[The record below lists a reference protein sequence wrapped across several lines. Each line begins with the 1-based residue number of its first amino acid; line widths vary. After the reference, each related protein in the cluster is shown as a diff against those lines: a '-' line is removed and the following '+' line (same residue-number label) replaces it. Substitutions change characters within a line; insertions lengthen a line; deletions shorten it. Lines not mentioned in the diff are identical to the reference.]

1 MEGLSQVVDA
11 YALWKR
17 GLMLE
22 ITRYRN
28 WLEQGALSSDEINEQ
43 LDRVLNV
50 LITDRITLAF
60 LGEFSRGKTELI
72 NSLIFSDFSQRILPS
87 QAGRTTMCPTELFFD
102 QQSKQSTIS
111 LLPVETRNS
120 ALRLDQLK
128 QDKSLWLTI
137 PLDSNKP
144 DGMVRALAQVA
155 QRKAVTEQEALDLGF
170 APDKL
175 EATKNDGYVWIPAW
189 RHALINYDHPLLRQG
204 LRILDTPGLNALGSE
219 PELTISMLPS
229 AQAIVMLLSADTGVT
244 ASEMQT
250 WEQQIQPLR
259 NKQNVDVFIAL
270 NKIDTLWDDLSGFSA
285 TAKNLQQVIESTA
298 KQLNITEQDVLP
310 VSAKQGLLARVRG
323 DQRLLARSE
332 LERFERTLS
341 ERLLERKEQ
350 LIETSIVSQVV
361 GLISNSKRVLQ
372 NRQNFAI
379 KEYSQLKN
387 KQVDSATVLQQMTNK
402 AKQQHRGYQQQM
414 QLLKN
419 NQQVME
425 QQGEALKR
433 FLQVD
438 QVEEHLKSVYK
449 KINSSLAIFGLRSA
463 ADSFFQGMRED
474 FKIFSSEA
482 SVANQR
488 IQMIY
493 EQHNI
498 EHPELNLVAPQIV
511 FNEYRKALAQLEASA
526 KEYSFSL
533 RHVLTGQLAEGRRYY
548 MELIHEAVALH
559 NRLRQ
564 EVDQWTQTALT
575 PLIQQSIENKQMLEN
590 QIEHLKDLAQK
601 SQKSG
606 QRYALLNKYHEDIK
620 QRMAELGEMLSNMQ
634 QPAPTGQKD
643 AVMNLAPSQP
653 PLT

>member
-28 WLEQGALSSDEINEQ
+28 WLEHGALNSDEINEQ
-43 LDRVLNV
+43 LNHALQV

-72 NSLIFSDFSQRILPS
+72 NSLFFSDYSQRILPS
-87 QAGRTTMCPTELFFD
+87 QAGRTTMCPTELFYD
-102 QQSKQSTIS
+102 QQSKQSSIS

-120 ALRLDQLK
+120 PLRLDQLK

-137 PLDSNKP
+137 PLDVHKP
-144 DGMVRALAQVA
+144 DSMVRALAQVA
-155 QRKAVTEQEALDLGF
+155 QRKAVTEEEALALGF

-175 EATKNDGYVWIPAW
+175 EASKNPGYVWIPAW

-204 LRILDTPGLNALGSE
+204 LRVLDTPGLNALGSE

-229 AQAIVMLLSADTGVT
+229 AQAIVMMLSADTGVT

-250 WEQQIQPLR
+250 WQEQIQPLR
-259 NKQNVDVFIAL
+259 DKQNVDVFIAL
-270 NKIDTLWDDLSGFSA
+270 NKIDMLWDDLAGFSA
-285 TAKNLQQVIESTA
+285 TEKNLQQVVESTA
-298 KQLNITEQDVLP
+298 KQLKITAQDVLP
-310 VSAKQGLLARVRG
+310 VSAKQGLLGRVRG

-341 ERLLERKEQ
+341 ERLLERKER
-350 LIETSIVSQVV
+350 LIENSIVSQVV
-361 GLISNSKRVLQ
+361 ALINNSKRVLK

-379 KEYSQLKN
+379 QEYSQLKN
-387 KQVDSATVLQQMTNK
+387 KQMDSAVVLQQMTNK

-414 QLLKN
+414 LTLKT

-425 QQGEALKR
+425 HQGETLNR
-433 FLQVD
+433 FLSPE
-438 QVEEHLKSVYK
+438 QVEEHLKAVYK

-463 ADSFFQGMRED
+463 AEGFFKAMRDD
-474 FKIFSSEA
+474 FKNFMGEA
-482 SVANQR
+482 GIANQR

-493 EQHNI
+493 EQHNL
-498 EHPELNLVAPQIV
+498 EHPDLNLVAPQIV
-511 FNEYRKALAQLEASA
+511 YSHYRKALSQLETSA

-548 MELIHEAVALH
+548 MELVQEAVAQH
-559 NRLRQ
+559 NKLRQ
-564 EVDQWTQTALT
+564 EVTQWCNAALT
-575 PLIQQSIENKQMLEN
+575 PLMQQSLENKQMLEN

-606 QRYALLNKYHEDIK
+606 QRYSLLNKYHEDLT
-620 QRMAELGEMLSNMQ
+620 QRMSQLDQMLHNMM
-634 QPAPTGQKD
+634 QPAPTGKNST
-643 AVMNLAPSQP
+643 VTGPTP
-653 PLT
+653 